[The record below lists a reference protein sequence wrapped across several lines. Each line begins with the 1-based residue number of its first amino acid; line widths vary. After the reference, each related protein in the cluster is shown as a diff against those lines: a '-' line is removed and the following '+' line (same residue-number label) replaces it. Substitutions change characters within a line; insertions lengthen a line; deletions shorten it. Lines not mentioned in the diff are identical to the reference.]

1 MLKAS
6 NKITVHIFGT
16 DGKEI
21 KTLDSNTAYT
31 VCEKNGKLGINYNTE
46 RKQTTSDGDVFV
58 PFESFSYTVV
68 FENVENGKKYYW
80 SNAENAIVEKEV

>member
-1 MLKAS
+1 MLKVN
-6 NKITVHIFGT
+6 NKIIVHIFGT

-21 KTLDSNTAYT
+21 KTLDFNTAYT

>member
-1 MLKAS
+1 MLKVN
-6 NKITVHIFGT
+6 NKIIVHIFGT

-58 PFESFSYTVV
+58 PFESLYSC
-68 FENVENGKKYYW
+68 
-80 SNAENAIVEKEV
+80 I

>member
-1 MLKAS
+1 MLKVN
-6 NKITVHIFGT
+6 NKIIVHIFGT

-58 PFESFSYTVV
+58 PFKSFSYTVV

>member
-1 MLKAS
+1 MLKAN
-6 NKITVHIFGT
+6 NKILVHILGT

-21 KTLDSNTAYT
+21 KTLDSNTVYT

-68 FENVENGKKYYW
+68 FKNVENGKKYCW

>member
-1 MLKAS
+1 MLKVN
-6 NKITVHIFGT
+6 NKIIVHIFGT

-21 KTLDSNTAYT
+21 KTLDSNTVYT

-68 FENVENGKKYYW
+68 FENVENGKNYYW